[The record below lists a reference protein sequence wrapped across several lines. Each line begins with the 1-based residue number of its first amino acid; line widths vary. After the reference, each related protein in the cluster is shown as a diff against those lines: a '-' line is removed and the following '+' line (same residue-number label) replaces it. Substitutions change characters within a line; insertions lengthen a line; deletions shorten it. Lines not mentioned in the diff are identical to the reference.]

1 MLHSKRSHVTLLLL
15 AAVSTA
21 LLITGCA
28 GKRAWYGDPDKG
40 LILEYRFS
48 EKQPATYRSSNDF
61 TQTLEVMGQ
70 TMEISSEESLQFSL
84 RSKGTKEHNHH
95 LEVTIDSLSAHLST
109 PRGDMEPDTKPV
121 LGGSFDLILSV
132 IGEELELIG
141 ADGLEYEYTPTEK
154 RNVSTGFQA
163 LFPNMPGGPIT
174 VGGTWTTRDTVYDH
188 SEKSEMSITFNT
200 IHTLAG
206 FEKMNGFEC
215 AKITNTFTGTISGTG
230 MEGGLELI
238 STADIEGTGTYY
250 IAYKKGLL
258 VNDESHGIADGTITV
273 AGPQEM
279 KIPMTRKFV
288 IKTELVRN

>member
-1 MLHSKRSHVTLLLL
+1 MFKRDRKRTYLILT
-15 AAVSTA
+15 ATACAA

-48 EKQPATYRSSNDF
+48 EKEPATYRSSNDY

-70 TMEISSEESLQFSL
+70 TMEITSEDMLQFSL
-84 RSKGTKEHNHH
+84 RSKGTKERNHH
-95 LEVTIDSLSAHLST
+95 LEVTIDSLSAHIST
-109 PRGDMEPDTKPV
+109 PRGDMTPDTKSV

-141 ADGLEYEYTPTEK
+141 ADKLEYEYTPTEK

-163 LFPNMPGGPIT
+163 LFPNMPGDPIT
-174 VGGTWTTRDTVYDH
+174 VGGTWTTRDTVYDA
-188 SEKSEMSITFNT
+188 SERGEMT
-200 IHTLAG
+200 IAFEIVHTLAG
-206 FEKMNGFEC
+206 FEKMSGFEC
-215 AKITNTFTGTISGTG
+215 AKITNTFTGKLTGKG
-230 MEGGLELI
+230 MEGGRELI

-250 IAYKKGLL
+250 LAYKKGML
-258 VNDESHGIADGTITV
+258 VRDESQGIADGTITV

-279 KIPMTRKFV
+279 KIPMSRKFV
-288 IKTELVRN
+288 MKTELVR